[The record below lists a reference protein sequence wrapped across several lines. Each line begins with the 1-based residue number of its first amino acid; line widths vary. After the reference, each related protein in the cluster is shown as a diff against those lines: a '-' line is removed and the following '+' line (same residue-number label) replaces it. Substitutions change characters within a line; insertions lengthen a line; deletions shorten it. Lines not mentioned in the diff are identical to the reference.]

1 MDNFENNLLFC
12 LAICGHDGLISQG
25 EEKCLFELF
34 SDHYSIDKQTFDLV
48 VDKFFESNSTLEDFL
63 SKISDQK
70 MILSWAEKAAQAD
83 GLDIRENIALQK
95 STQLLSEY

>member
-12 LAICGHDGLISQG
+12 LAICGHDGYISKR
-25 EEKCLFELF
+25 EEECLFELF
-34 SDHYSIDKQTFDLV
+34 SGHYSVDKQTFDSI

-63 SKISDQK
+63 SKISDHK
-70 MILSWAEKAAQAD
+70 MVLSWAEKAAQAD

-95 STQLLSEY
+95 SSQLLE